1 MDYKERFLD
10 RFNETFGLPPEIILK
25 LPLIMMVGDKS
36 LILENHQ
43 GILEYN
49 RERIRIRLIKGELTL
64 LGQNMLVRNISHEE
78 IQIKGE
84 LTGLTFNQGGP
95 VND

>member
-1 MDYKERFLD
+1 MDYKERFLN
-10 RFNETFGLPPEIILK
+10 RFNETLGLPPEIMFK

-36 LILENHQ
+36 LILENHL

-64 LGQNMLVRNISHEE
+64 LGQNMMIRNISLEE
-78 IQIKGE
+78 IQINGE
-84 LTGLTFNQGGP
+84 LISLTYDQGGAE
-95 VND
+95 ND